1 MKPITNA
8 YTLESFVA
16 DLRAAVAATHAP
28 AETLA
33 RVRPLAVR
41 LAADRSWLSQEH
53 YRTDPEQ
60 GFLIHLLHEEPNHD
74 LAVMALAWL
83 PGRGTPPH
91 DHGTWAI
98 VVGVDG
104 EERNEYFRRVD
115 DRKRPGYAELE
126 KVSER
131 VCGKGDV
138 VQMLPGAIHSVTNVG
153 SEVALSLHVYGRH
166 INHTGRSQFD
176 VAAKTE
182 TPWVAKEA

>member
-1 MKPITNA
+1 MSEPYALDT
-8 YTLESFVA
+8 FVA
-16 DLRAAVAATHAP
+16 DLRDAGATTRTP

-41 LAADRSWLSQEH
+41 LAADRSWVSPEH

-91 DHGTWAI
+91 DHGTWAL

-104 EERNEYFRRVD
+104 EELNEYWRRVD

-131 VCGKGDV
+131 VCREGDV

-153 SEVALSLHVYGRH
+153 AGVALSLHVYGRH

-182 TPWVAKEA
+182 MPWTTTKQA

>member
-1 MKPITNA
+1 MNDP
-8 YTLESFVA
+8 YTLDTFVA
-16 DLRAAVAATHAP
+16 DLRAAAASASKP
-28 AETLA
+28 AEVLA

-41 LAADRSWLSQEH
+41 LAADRSWVSPEH

-104 EERNEYFRRVD
+104 EELNEYWRRVD
-115 DRKRPGYAELE
+115 DRQQAGYAELE

-131 VCGKGDV
+131 VCREGDV

-153 SEVALSLHVYGRH
+153 TKVALSLHVYGRH

-182 TPWVAKEA
+182 TPFWVTEA

>member
-1 MKPITNA
+1 MSGA
-8 YTLESFVA
+8 YTLESFVT
-16 DLRAAVAATHAP
+16 DLRAAVATTHLP
-28 AETLA
+28 VETLA
-33 RVRPLAVR
+33 RVRPLALR
-41 LAADRSWLSQEH
+41 LAEDRSWLSPDH

-104 EERNEYFRRVD
+104 EELNEYYRRVD
-115 DRKRPGYAELE
+115 DRAQAGYAELE

-131 VCGKGDV
+131 VCGPGDV
-138 VQMLPGAIHSVTNVG
+138 VQMLPGAIHRVTNIG
-153 SEVALSLHVYGRH
+153 PNVAVSLHVYGRH

-176 VAAKTE
+176 LAAKTE
-182 TPWVAKEA
+182 TPFVVTEA

>member
-1 MKPITNA
+1 MTDRYP
-8 YTLESFVA
+8 LGDFVS
-16 DLRAAVAATHAP
+16 DLRAIAAAGLPDH
-28 AETLA
+28 ETLS

-41 LAADRSWLSQEH
+41 LAADRPWLLPEH

-98 VVGVDG
+98 VVGVHG
-104 EERNEYFRRVD
+104 EESNVHWRRVD
-115 DRKRPGYAELE
+115 DRRRPGYAELE

-131 VCGKGDV
+131 VCCEGDV

-153 SEVALSLHVYGRH
+153 DDVALSLHVYGRH
-166 INHTGRSQFD
+166 VNHTGRSQFD

-182 TPWVAKEA
+182 TPWVAKTS

>member
-1 MKPITNA
+1 MNEP
-8 YTLESFVA
+8 YTLDTFVG
-16 DLRAAVAATHAP
+16 DLRAAAASTLAP

-41 LAADRSWLSQEH
+41 LAADRTWLAREH

-91 DHGTWAI
+91 DHGTWAL

-104 EERNEYFRRVD
+104 EELNEYWRRVD
-115 DRKRPGYAELE
+115 DRKRAGYAELE

-131 VCGKGDV
+131 VCREGDV

-153 SEVALSLHVYGRH
+153 SRVALSLHVYGRH

-176 VAAKTE
+176 VAAKSE

>member
-1 MKPITNA
+1 MGTA
-8 YTLESFVA
+8 YALDAFVA
-16 DLRAAVAATHAP
+16 DLRAAAAETRTP
-28 AETLA
+28 ADTLA

-41 LAADRSWLSQEH
+41 LAAERTWLRPEH

-104 EERNEYFRRVD
+104 EERNEYWRRVD
-115 DRKRPGYAELE
+115 DRKRAGYAELE
-126 KVSER
+126 RVSER
-131 VCGKGDV
+131 VCGPGDV

-153 SEVALSLHVYGRH
+153 TDVALSLHVYGRH
-166 INHTGRSQFD
+166 INHTGRSRFD
-176 VAAKTE
+176 VAAKTV
-182 TPWVAKEA
+182 TPWLVTKEA

>member
-1 MKPITNA
+1 MAGA
-8 YTLESFVA
+8 YTLESFVT
-16 DLRAAVAATHAP
+16 DLRAVVATTP
-28 AETLA
+28 QPVETLA
-33 RVRPLAVR
+33 RVRPLALR
-41 LAADRSWLSQEH
+41 LAEDRSWLLPDH
-53 YRTDPEQ
+53 DRTDPEQ

-98 VVGVDG
+98 VVSVDG
-104 EERNEYFRRVD
+104 EERNDYYRRVD
-115 DRKRPGYAELE
+115 DRTRPGYAQLE

-131 VCGKGDV
+131 ICRKGDV

-153 SEVALSLHVYGRH
+153 PEVALSLHVYGRH

-176 VAAKTE
+176 VDARTE

>member
-1 MKPITNA
+1 MPA
-8 YTLESFVA
+8 SAERYPLESFVA
-16 DLRAAVAATHAP
+16 QLRDATSQSTNP
-28 AETLA
+28 TETLA

-41 LAADRSWLSQEH
+41 FAADRGWVGPDL

-115 DRKRPGYAELE
+115 DRKRPGHAELE

-131 VCGKGDV
+131 VCRKGDV

-153 SEVALSLHVYGRH
+153 SGVALSLHVYGRH

-176 VAAKTE
+176 VEAKTE
-182 TPWVAKEA
+182 IPWVAKEA

>member
-1 MKPITNA
+1 MSHD
-8 YTLESFVA
+8 YMLQDFVS
-16 DLRAAVAATHAP
+16 DLRTLAATASSP

-41 LAADRSWLSQEH
+41 LAHERAWLRPEH

-60 GFLIHLLHEEPNHD
+60 GFLVHLLHEEPNHD

-104 EERNEYFRRVD
+104 TERNTFWRRTD
-115 DRKRPGYAELE
+115 DRTRPGHAELE

-131 VCGKGDV
+131 VCGEGDV
-138 VQMLPGAIHSVTNVG
+138 VQMLPGAIHSVTNSG
-153 SEVALSLHVYGRH
+153 DKVAVSLHVYGRH
-166 INHTGRSQFD
+166 INYTGRSQFD
-176 VAAKTE
+176 VAARTE
-182 TPWVAKEA
+182 TPWVTKTA

>member
-1 MKPITNA
+1 MAGA

-16 DLRAAVAATHAP
+16 DLRAAVATTRLP
-28 AETLA
+28 VETLA
-33 RVRPLAVR
+33 RVRPLAQR
-41 LAADRSWLSQEH
+41 LAEDRSWLSPDH

-98 VVGVDG
+98 VVSVDG
-104 EERNEYFRRVD
+104 EERNDYYRRVD
-115 DRKRPGYAELE
+115 GRTRAGYAELE

-131 VCGKGDV
+131 ICRKGDV

-153 SEVALSLHVYGRH
+153 PEVALSLHVYGRH

-176 VAAKTE
+176 VGARTE

>member
-1 MKPITNA
+1 MEIA
-8 YTLESFVA
+8 YSLDAFVS
-16 DLRAAVAATHAP
+16 DLRAAAAATRTSAD
-28 AETLA
+28 TLA

-41 LAADRSWLSQEH
+41 LAAERTWLRPEH
-53 YRTDPEQ
+53 YRTDPDQ
-60 GFLIHLLHEEPNHD
+60 GFLLHLLHEEPNHD

-115 DRKRPGYAELE
+115 DCTRPGHAELE

-131 VCGKGDV
+131 VCGPGDV
-138 VQMLPGAIHSVTNVG
+138 VQMLPGAIHRVTNIG
-153 SEVALSLHVYGRH
+153 PKVAVSLHVYGRH

-176 VAAKTE
+176 VAARTE
-182 TPWVAKEA
+182 TPFLVAEA

>member
-1 MKPITNA
+1 MGIA
-8 YTLESFVA
+8 YTLDAFVT
-16 DLRAAVAATHAP
+16 DLRVAAAQTRAP

-41 LAADRSWLSQEH
+41 LAADRTWLEPDH

-104 EERNEYFRRVD
+104 EERNVYWRRVD
-115 DRKRPGYAELE
+115 DRTRKGYAELE

-131 VCGKGDV
+131 VCGPGDV

-153 SEVALSLHVYGRH
+153 TSVALSLHVYGRH

-182 TPWVAKEA
+182 TPWVAREA

>member
-1 MKPITNA
+1 MDDVYRLPD
-8 YTLESFVA
+8 FVA
-16 DLRAAVAATHAP
+16 DLRAAAASARTP

-41 LAADRSWLSQEH
+41 LAADRAWLSPEH
-53 YRTDPEQ
+53 YRTDSDQ

-104 EERNEYFRRVD
+104 EELNEYWRRVD
-115 DRKRPGYAELE
+115 DRQRPGYAELE
-126 KVSER
+126 KVSEK
-131 VCGKGDV
+131 VCGKGEV

-153 SEVALSLHVYGRH
+153 SNVALSLHVYGRH
-166 INHTGRSQFD
+166 INYTGRSRFD
-176 VAAKTE
+176 VAAKTI
-182 TPWVAKEA
+182 TPWLVTKQA

>member
-1 MKPITNA
+1 MTGA
-8 YTLESFVA
+8 YTLAAFVA
-16 DLRAAVAATHAP
+16 DLRDAVASARSP

-33 RVRPLAVR
+33 HVRPLAVR
-41 LAADRSWLSQEH
+41 LAADRAWLSADH
-53 YRTDPEQ
+53 YRTDPDQ
-60 GFLIHLLHEEPNHD
+60 GFLIHVLHEEPNHD

-104 EERNEYFRRVD
+104 DELNEFFRRVD
-115 DRKRPGYAELE
+115 DRQRPGYAELE

-131 VCGKGDV
+131 VCREGDV

-153 SEVALSLHVYGRH
+153 TKVALSLHVYGRH
-166 INHTGRSQFD
+166 INYTGRSQFD

-182 TPWVAKEA
+182 TPFWVTEA